1 MSLTF
6 GLRDSLVKMGGEFD
20 DVEEF
25 NWCGGIVKLGNYGFE
40 CGEEELWSLIFLEL
54 VKPTLFDPN
63 KW

>member
-1 MSLTF
+1 MVL
-6 GLRDSLVKMGGEFD
+6 FD

-25 NWCGGIVKLGNYGFE
+25 NWCGGIVKLGNYGFA